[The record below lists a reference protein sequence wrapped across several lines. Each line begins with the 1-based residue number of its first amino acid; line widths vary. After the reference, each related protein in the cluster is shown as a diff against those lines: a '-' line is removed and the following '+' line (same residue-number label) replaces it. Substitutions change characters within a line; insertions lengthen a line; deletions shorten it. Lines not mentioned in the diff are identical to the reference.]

1 MNVSNLHICLYL
13 NMNLD
18 IFMKCNQWIKDFKK
32 IQVKISIQ
40 QMTEPW
46 FCTLYSMYTITPK
59 MKKKF
64 FGLKQKFRTFSG
76 MRYNAW
82 IILIWPALLW
92 PLKLSWNNKRII
104 EWKLHMNQM
113 VLSLNEFDKGNT
125 IKVSTGIMN
134 FQVWYDKWF

>member
-13 NMNLD
+13 DMNLENRFE
-18 IFMKCNQWIKDFKK
+18 ILIKFYQWIKDFKK

-59 MKKKF
+59 MKKVF

-82 IILIWPALLW
+82 IIPIWPALLW

-113 VLSLNEFDKGNT
+113 VLSLNKFDKGNT
-125 IKVSTGIMN
+125 INFSTLIMN
-134 FQVWYDKWF
+134 